1 MKTKSTVLIPFIF
14 VMVSIISQ
22 FAISNTR
29 VMEEP
34 QEDPYAAFAEVMP
47 EPVGG
52 LEAII
57 KKIVYPEIAKKAGL
71 SGKLYLLIYVDEKG
85 KVDDVKVIKGLG
97 GGCDEAAIKAVKE
110 SKFSPGKNSDVPVK
124 VKLSLPITFKMR

>member
-1 MKTKSTVLIPFIF
+1 MKTKSTVLMSFIF
-14 VMVSIISQ
+14 VMIIIISQ
-22 FAISNTR
+22 FVIPRTK
-29 VMEEP
+29 VMERP
-34 QEDPYAAFAEVMP
+34 QEDPYAAFAEIMP

-124 VKLSLPITFKMR
+124 VKLSLPITFKMK

>member
-1 MKTKSTVLIPFIF
+1 MKTKSTILMPFIF
-14 VMVSIISQ
+14 VMIIIISQ
-22 FAISNTR
+22 FVIPRTK
-29 VMEEP
+29 VMERP

-97 GGCDEAAIKAVKE
+97 GGCDEAAIKAVKD

-124 VKLSLPITFKMR
+124 VKLSLPITFKMK

>member
-1 MKTKSTVLIPFIF
+1 MKTNSTILTSFIF
-14 VMVSIISQ
+14 VMVIIISQ
-22 FAISNTR
+22 FTISVAK
-29 VMEEP
+29 VMDKP

-57 KKIVYPEIAKKAGL
+57 KRIVYPEIAKKAGL

-97 GGCDEAAIKAVKE
+97 GGCDEAAIKAVKD

-124 VKLSLPITFKMR
+124 VKLSLPITFKMK

>member
-1 MKTKSTVLIPFIF
+1 MKTYSTILTPFIF
-14 VMVSIISQ
+14 VMVIIISQ
-22 FAISNTR
+22 FTLSATR
-29 VMEEP
+29 MMDKP

-57 KKIVYPEIAKKAGL
+57 KRIVYPEIAKKAGL

-97 GGCDEAAIKAVKE
+97 GGCDEAAIKAVKD

-124 VKLSLPITFKMR
+124 VKLSLPITFKMK

>member
-1 MKTKSTVLIPFIF
+1 
-14 VMVSIISQ
+14 
-22 FAISNTR
+22 
-29 VMEEP
+29 MEEP

-57 KKIVYPEIAKKAGL
+57 TKIVYPEIAKKAGL

-85 KVDDVKVIKGLG
+85 KVDDVKIIKGLG

-124 VKLSLPITFKMR
+124 VKLSLPITFKMS